1 MIARC
6 AKCLTSS
13 TRGKS
18 GALDADELKVA
29 LRVALGDDLSIEDCR
44 GLVRS
49 ADRDGNGV
57 VDFEEFGF
65 ICRGQV

>member
-1 MIARC
+1 MFD
-6 AKCLTSS
+6 KFDTD
-13 TRGKS
+13 KS

>member
-1 MIARC
+1 M
-6 AKCLTSS
+6 S
-13 TRGKS
+13 
-18 GALDADELKVA
+18 